1 MYADGLTVKGFTERL
16 KIKYPLIYRF
26 IKLCGGVGNSFS
38 TGGRLL
44 IGFSEDRPL
53 RIS

>member
-16 KIKYPLIYRF
+16 KIKYPLFYRF
-26 IKLCGGVGNSFS
+26 IKLCENVINSFS
-38 TGGRLL
+38 TVGRLL